1 MKVFFLSLMTLLC
14 LGCNNQRQEKAM
26 ILSNELKSVPIH
38 SSVFDSLMIE
48 VNTLTPHQQVKVCLE
63 VASRKE
69 LGLEGM
75 KRQEQLLIRL
85 SSIASEK
92 EQKEILKQRIIL
104 CQKLDLLG
112 FSNAPLEGLRLCEKL
127 KNNYSLSQQENRE
140 IDRFKVVF
148 LNQQRR
154 YKEGITIL
162 YSLLK
167 EHCEDENID
176 LEIKDICAIANV
188 FTRLGDFEKG
198 LELYKNAYKL
208 AVDNNLIERQQ
219 LCLHSIIEIS
229 CKLGFYEDAILYY
242 CRADSLLSLNS
253 ATYLRLSECYLQL
266 QKFDSA
272 RVYLAK
278 MNEKLPKKNVL
289 MYYYKMAD
297 TYISEDK
304 EDSAAYYL
312 SEAMEIIKDRK
323 QSNSNFSLPLYIM
336 PVYASYASLLQKNG
350 KYKQASEAF
359 HLVEPLMKDTVTESV
374 WLKQK
379 VESLYLYSSFCRATR
394 QYEKAADLMVYR
406 DSILKIYNDAKNLR
420 DAQNWVG
427 RFEIQELTTAYDTQ
441 QERLKISYR
450 INSFTLL
457 CAAAFGVGLVIVS
470 FIASR
475 LFRQKRKIVASYESK
490 LKEFSIP
497 QEPVPQKR
505 QPPTPQEL
513 LYVKA
518 EKTVTAQKLFLN
530 SSLTLD
536 DLAKEMGTNRS
547 SLSACI
553 NKHTG
558 GNFNQWINGF
568 RIQHA
573 KELIPT
579 SDNLKTLSEI
589 VGFGSY
595 NTFSSCFKEYTGYT
609 PKEYL
614 RMCKSDNILDAN
626 QDILLKTTQ

>member
-1 MKVFFLSLMTLLC
+1 MRVFFLSLVVVLC
-14 LGCNNQRQEKAM
+14 LGCNNQRQEKA
-26 ILSNELKSVPIH
+26 IQLSNVLRSVSIH
-38 SSVFDSLMIE
+38 SPILDSLMLE
-48 VNTLTPHQQVKVCLE
+48 VNKLAPRQQVEIYLE
-63 VASRKE
+63 IASRKE
-69 LGLEGM
+69 LDLEGIR
-75 KRQEQLLIRL
+75 KQEMLLIDLFPVVSKKDQKRL
-85 SSIASEK
+85 
-92 EQKEILKQRIIL
+92 LRQRIIIN
-104 CQKLDLLG
+104 QTLDQLG
-112 FSNAPLEGLRLCEKL
+112 CSNAASEGLRLCEEL
-127 KNNYSLSQQENRE
+127 KTHYSLSQQEDWA
-140 IDRFKVVF
+140 IDQFKVTF

-154 YKEGITIL
+154 YKESISIL
-162 YSLLK
+162 YSLLT
-167 EHCEDENID
+167 EHRNQQDFKYIIED
-176 LEIKDICAIANV
+176 LCAIANI
-188 FTRLGDFEKG
+188 FTRLGDLEKG
-198 LELYKNAYKL
+198 LEVYKDGYELALDNKMMKQQIYCLRPIINICYSLGLYKEVIHYYIANSISLFDPPIYLKL
-208 AVDNNLIERQQ
+208 SQ
-219 LCLHSIIEIS
+219 
-229 CKLGFYEDAILYY
+229 
-242 CRADSLLSLNS
+242 
-253 ATYLRLSECYLQL
+253 CYLEL

-573 KELIPT
+573 KELIST

-626 QDILLKTTQ
+626 